1 MAKEKEEK
9 IFCVYCGT
17 ENSLVLKKCSK
28 CGKELDPKNRPFR
41 DYLKEKV
48 EDKLKGDVQDEMLT
62 IMINF
67 IKTHLYGSILTCS
80 IIITAISVVTNVV
93 NNSNEFEEVTER
105 PVIVNKLDY
114 LGEGLTAEEVTNKY
128 LDALNKNDVD
138 TLKSLELNTFH
149 SEVLK
154 KLKGKESVP
163 ISDMYGTTIFLD
175 TKYINENR
183 NILFGME
190 NSYLIGQSFGVV
202 PEGKYGDYEFRR
214 YPIFFNYCYENKCD
228 IDNNTF
234 NLSIAIELIK
244 VDNNYYISGSELEVP
259 MDIGQEMSIKF
270 LFDNKGDVS
279 KFSKQDVDNYIL
291 SLS

>member
-1 MAKEKEEK
+1 MTKKTEGK

-17 ENSLVLKKCSK
+17 ENSLSLKKCSK
-28 CGKELDPKNRPFR
+28 CSKELDPKNRPFR

-48 EDKLKGDVQDEMLT
+48 EDKLKGNVQDEMLA
-62 IMINF
+62 IMISF

-93 NNSNEFEEVTER
+93 NNSNDFEEVTER

-163 ISDMYGTTIFLD
+163 ISDMYGPTTFFD
-175 TKYINENR
+175 TEYMSENK
-183 NILFGME
+183 NILFEME
-190 NSYLIGQSFGVV
+190 DSYLIGQSFGVV
-202 PEGKYGDYEFRR
+202 PEGKYGDYEFKR

-228 IDNNTF
+228 IDSNKF
-234 NLSIAIELIK
+234 NLSVAIELIK
-244 VDNNYYISGSELEVP
+244 VDNNYYVSGSDLEVP
-259 MDIGQEMSIKF
+259 MDVGQEMSIKF
-270 LFDNKGDVS
+270 LFDNNGDVS
-279 KFSKQDVDNYIL
+279 KFSKQDVDDYIL
-291 SLS
+291 SLG